1 MRYSRNAKIF
11 RGQLDAAPFAGVF
24 FSLLIF
30 VMLNQMMVH
39 TPGVKID
46 LAQADNLPGIGEPS
60 IAVAMGADGQFY
72 FRNQTVTPAK
82 LKEELRAEVLRAKQQ
97 GRDLSVIALI
107 DGALPSR
114 ALVMLAEISRE
125 AGVKQLLQAT
135 RPRGGTAPSIIA
147 QP

>member
-72 FRNQTVTPAK
+72 FRNQTVSPAK
-82 LKEELRAEVLRAKQQ
+82 LKEELRAEVFRAKQQ

-107 DGALPSR
+107 DGSLPSR

-135 RPRGGTAPSIIA
+135 RPLGGTAPSTVP